1 MARYYHTFPNHR
13 KPKQKFSALFNN
25 DEDKAK
31 MAYNS
36 DMAFRRFVD
45 TFDLGNPDLFGWTL
59 VDFHRAYN
67 RGGVQLTLAF

>member
-1 MARYYHTFPNHR
+1 MARYYHTFPCNR

-36 DMAFRRFVD
+36 DMEFRRFVQ
-45 TFDLGNPDLFGWTL
+45 TFDLGNADLFGWTL
-59 VDFHRAYN
+59 ADFHKAYKQ
-67 RGGVQLTLAF
+67 GGWQLSIAF